1 MVTAASLK
9 YCSMEKMRQNKCLQS
24 KYEWISS
31 NPEVTWKMSLPL
43 GVACRSS
50 NSPTW
55 SSTMI
60 SVIRVVYIS
69 LQHLGDGNH
78 LITSTFWPQPLWQM
92 ACQACLL
99 ILSWDF
105 GNQSEN
111 IRRLLHGTNYHLE
124 EMCSRSQKGNLRSF
138 YWLTTPI
145 RLASFVLKIGWIQLS
160 S

>member
-9 YCSMEKMRQNKCLQS
+9 DCSMELILRQNKCLQS

-31 NPEVTWKMSLPL
+31 NPEVTWKTSLPL

-55 SSTMI
+55 NLTMI
-60 SVIRVVYIS
+60 SVISVIYIPQ
-69 LQHLGDGNH
+69 QHLGDGNH
-78 LITSTFWPQPLWQM
+78 LIVPFGRSHGGRGHIKPASWSLVG
-92 ACQACLL
+92 
-99 ILSWDF
+99 IL
-105 GNQSEN
+105 NQSEN

-145 RLASFVLKIGWIQLS
+145 RLASFVLKVGWIQLS